1 MEIWKEIKGY
11 ENNYEISNFGRIKSK
26 ERIFI
31 RKKDSKPYHKK
42 ERILSPGDNGKGYKF
57 VYLVV
62 NKSKKHQYLHR
73 LVALHFIENNENKE
87 YVNHKDG
94 DKTNNHVEPLRK
106 ILIMLLKM
114 G

>member
-1 MEIWKEIKGY
+1 MEIWKEIEGY

-73 LVALHFIENNENKE
+73 IIKFSTTRPRNSVYNS
-87 YVNHKDG
+87 
-94 DKTNNHVEPLRK
+94 
-106 ILIMLLKM
+106 
-114 G
+114 